1 MTKDSGCEF
10 SDLYELVEEF
20 IVGANGDDE
29 KTYAFW
35 RRLSDNIS
43 IPADGHVLDQPVTVL
58 ALDYQG
64 NIQQG
69 ITARC
74 KLENGSEH
82 EVGILLVVFP
92 EGSLEAK
99 CVAAYRLWL
108 GIEPYLKRP
117 LSPAKKEHK
126 VKALDLDL
134 TKPIELIVRSTGK
147 NSYNCRLPGSNHII
161 TLRAKESVVIVPGE
175 IVTIKAEKQW
185 VNRSHPYISGEIQS
199 AKLDISKLG
208 LSPLEL
214 TQCGT
219 WNPLEAEWGEDEDD
233 IDERT
238 QQVLA
243 KGIRSQFMLED
254 LEIEYDEKYD
264 SKINKAIDLKDI
276 DDLSGANKVLMELC
290 KIDLRTL
297 DAHSHLGSFAF
308 NQNPEIAIR
317 HCEVGVRIG
326 NLSFGNSFDGILPW
340 VFLEN
345 RPFLRCMQGYGLC
358 LWRLGNDIK
367 ARETFERILDLSP
380 LDNQGIRFILA
391 DMDENMSWED
401 CRD

>member
-1 MTKDSGCEF
+1 
-10 SDLYELVEEF
+10 
-20 IVGANGDDE
+20 
-29 KTYAFW
+29 
-35 RRLSDNIS
+35 
-43 IPADGHVLDQPVTVL
+43 
-58 ALDYQG
+58 
-64 NIQQG
+64 
-69 ITARC
+69 
-74 KLENGSEH
+74 
-82 EVGILLVVFP
+82 
-92 EGSLEAK
+92 
-99 CVAAYRLWL
+99 
-108 GIEPYLKRP
+108 
-117 LSPAKKEHK
+117 
-126 VKALDLDL
+126 
-134 TKPIELIVRSTGK
+134 
-147 NSYNCRLPGSNHII
+147 
-161 TLRAKESVVIVPGE
+161 
-175 IVTIKAEKQW
+175 
-185 VNRSHPYISGEIQS
+185 
-199 AKLDISKLG
+199 
-208 LSPLEL
+208 
-214 TQCGT
+214 
-219 WNPLEAEWGEDEDD
+219 
-233 IDERT
+233 
-238 QQVLA
+238 
-243 KGIRSQFMLED
+243 MLED

-276 DDLSGANKVLMELC
+276 GDLSGANKVLMELC